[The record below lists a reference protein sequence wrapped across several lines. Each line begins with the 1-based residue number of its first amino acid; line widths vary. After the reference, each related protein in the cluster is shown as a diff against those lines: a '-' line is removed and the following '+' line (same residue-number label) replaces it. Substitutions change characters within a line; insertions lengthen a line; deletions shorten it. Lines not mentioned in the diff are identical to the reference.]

1 MRTVHFRSLSL
12 AAVAVLTLASSVA
25 ARDKP
30 SGLLN
35 NLEVRQLVARAGPGD
50 HASLSAHF
58 NALADRYAA
67 EAKRHISMSQS
78 FVGNPS
84 RNLGTG
90 MSAHCKQLANLN
102 TQSETT
108 VRELAAYHAMLASGT
123 PATPPKDGA
132 RFQGGAGAPEPTEK
146 ELNALAAKASTPA
159 EHRGLEEYFLT
170 LAKRYTAEANE
181 HVALAQAY
189 RGTRIAQAAVHHD
202 RLAGLSRDAAKEA
215 TAAAEMHKQ
224 LAGVGR

>member
-1 MRTVHFRSLSL
+1 MRTVHTRSLSL
-12 AAVAVLTLASSVA
+12 AAVAVLTLAGGVA
-25 ARDKP
+25 AQDRP

-35 NLEVRQLVARAGPGD
+35 NLEVRQLVARAEPGD
-50 HASLSAHF
+50 LAQLSAHF
-58 NALADRYAA
+58 NALGDRYAA

-78 FVGNPS
+78 FIGNPS

-90 MSAHCKQLANLN
+90 MSAHCKRLADLN
-102 TQSETT
+102 TQSATT
-108 VRELAAYHAMLASGT
+108 VRELAAYHAKLASGT
-123 PATPPKDGA
+123 PATPPRDGA
-132 RFQGGAGAPEPTEK
+132 RFQAGAGAPEPTEK

-202 RLAGLSRDAAKEA
+202 RLGGLSRDGAKEA